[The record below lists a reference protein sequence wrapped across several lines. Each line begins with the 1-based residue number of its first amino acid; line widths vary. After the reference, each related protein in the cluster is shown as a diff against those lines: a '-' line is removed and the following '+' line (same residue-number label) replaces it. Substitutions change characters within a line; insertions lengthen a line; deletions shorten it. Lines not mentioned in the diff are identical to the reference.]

1 MTVPVRLRSVAAS
14 DVVEAVQSLRV
25 DAGTVVA
32 ERFVDDLEREMRRLA
47 THPGVGSLRL
57 AYELAIPGLR
67 LRPLRAF
74 PFVIAYVETADAV
87 DVWRVLHTRRDIG
100 GLLG

>member
-1 MTVPVRLRSVAAS
+1 MTVPVRLRSLAAS
-14 DVVEAVQSLRV
+14 DVDAVVRSLRSE
-25 DAGTVVA
+25 AGGAVA

-47 THPGVGSLRL
+47 THPALGSLRL

-67 LRPLRAF
+67 LWPLRDF
-74 PFVIAYVETADAV
+74 PFVITYVETADAV

-100 GLLG
+100 GLLS